1 MAAPAVWLKLL
12 VFVFQGRFKGPAM
25 QVERHHIGG
34 GESALGQIGQEEFID
49 DAVPDDPNL
58 PLLFLLRWGGMRRHN
73 NAHERT
79 VLGEA
84 LIWAVIERAAEPAF
98 WAGEVLIGG
107 QVQASLDVNEIE
119 KFVVFAA
126 LCLDS
131 PYRRPRPARQNQSRQ
146 PPPAELQWIVD
157 MRRGVD
163 LLLEHCGIA
172 PDRLGYVGHSFS
184 ASYGGT
190 LAGIEHRLRAFVL
203 MAGWYAVSELMRTSS
218 HPALVE
224 QRKRIAP
231 EVLNAY
237 LTAIAPLDARYYIG
251 HAAPASL
258 LFQYARQDPFVTVE
272 EGERY
277 FELASE
283 PKEIRWYEGCGHE
296 LSAQACVDRAI
307 WLCEKLHLDP
317 PAQEILKLLEQVPAP
332 IPLEQ

>member
-1 MAAPAVWLKLL
+1 MFDPSLFAYDRQAPLNLSLLAEREQDDALVQDIIYASPHGGSVPAYLVLPREKSPQAGL
-12 VFVFQGRFKGPAM
+12 VFG
-25 QVERHHIGG
+25 HW
-34 GESALGQIGQEEFID
+34 GEGNREEFVPEA
-49 DAVPDDPNL
+49 AVL
-58 PLLFLLRWGGMRRHN
+58 AR
-73 NAHERT
+73 
-79 VLGEA
+79 LG
-84 LIWAVIERAAEPAF
+84 F
-98 WAGEVLIGG
+98 
-107 QVQASLDVNEIE
+107 AS
-119 KFVVFAA
+119 

-163 LLLEHCGIA
+163 LLLEHCGTA

-184 ASYGGT
+184 ASYGGV

-258 LFQYARQDPFVTVE
+258 LFQYARHDPFVTVE

-296 LSAQACVDRAI
+296 LSAQTCVDRAI

-332 IPLEQ
+332 VPLEQ

>member
-1 MAAPAVWLKLL
+1 MFDPSLFAYDRQAPLNLSLLAEREQDDALVQDIIYASPHGGSVPAYLVLPREKSPQAGL
-12 VFVFQGRFKGPAM
+12 VFG
-25 QVERHHIGG
+25 HW
-34 GESALGQIGQEEFID
+34 GEGNREEFVPEA
-49 DAVPDDPNL
+49 AVL
-58 PLLFLLRWGGMRRHN
+58 AR
-73 NAHERT
+73 
-79 VLGEA
+79 LG
-84 LIWAVIERAAEPAF
+84 F
-98 WAGEVLIGG
+98 
-107 QVQASLDVNEIE
+107 AS
-119 KFVVFAA
+119 

-163 LLLEHCGIA
+163 LLPEHCGIA

-258 LFQYARQDPFVTVE
+258 LFQYARHDPFVTVE